1 MIRTIA
7 DRETQ
12 KIYDGIVSTKLPI
25 DIQNVARRKLKMISA
40 AVVISDLKV
49 PPGNRL
55 EKLAGSLEGYYSIR
69 INDQFRI
76 VFRFE
81 RCDAY
86 DVKITDYH

>member
-12 KIYDGIVSTKLPI
+12 KIYDG
-25 DIQNVARRKLKMISA
+25 
-40 AVVISDLKV
+40 
-49 PPGNRL
+49 
-55 EKLAGSLEGYYSIR
+55 
-69 INDQFRI
+69 I

>member
-40 AVVISDLKV
+40 AVVISDLKYHRV
-49 PPGNRL
+49 IDLR
-55 EKLAGSLEGYYSIR
+55 SLR
-69 INDQFRI
+69 VR
-76 VFRFE
+76 
-81 RCDAY
+81 
-86 DVKITDYH
+86 